1 MTFSER
7 HASIGASHRGQEG
20 AALVPMIA
28 EEYLGPLVCL
38 KDIRAFDK
46 TAFRPVFA

>member
-1 MTFSER
+1 MPPRSDE
-7 HASIGASHRGQEG
+7 IYIDDDDDDED
-20 AALVPMIA
+20 
-28 EEYLGPLVCL
+28 EEKDDVCL